1 VKISS
6 QKIKIIMKTHPNDM
20 IHKDFSGDRSNQNS
34 SEDYNLQETI
44 NDLEMLY
51 IRDDDEIMTNDFVM
65 YNTDDQDYDE

>member
-1 VKISS
+1 
-6 QKIKIIMKTHPNDM
+6 MKTHPNDM
-20 IHKDFSGDRSNQNS
+20 IHKDFSGDRSNQNY

>member
-1 VKISS
+1 
-6 QKIKIIMKTHPNDM
+6 MKTHPNDM